1 MHIRIYTPTGKSFP
15 YITILQRRKHKFHIT
30 VKYIHLTFSKRITQ
44 TRKVKWLLTK
54 IKEQYD
60 E

>member
-1 MHIRIYTPTGKSFP
+1 MHIRIYTPTGRSFP
-15 YITILQRRKHKFHIT
+15 YITILQRRKHKFYIK
-30 VKYIHLTFSKRITQ
+30 VKYIHLFSKRITQ
-44 TRKVKWLLTK
+44 TRKVTWLLTK